1 MAETIE
7 PDNTASRDQSLR
19 WLEGLPPGY
28 FALVMAT
35 GILAIAFQI
44 IEQPWLYE
52 VMSVLTGFAW
62 VVLLLLS
69 AWRLALFPH
78 AVKIDLLNIR
88 RVFAFFTLVVATN
101 IVGILLYQH
110 GYAQLAIVCWVM
122 AFLAWSSLLYLSF
135 SVLTFLTHPHTVNV
149 VHGDWL
155 SAITGT
161 QSLVLL
167 GLLITPD
174 LGGYADYMTV
184 EVHLLWMLG
193 LVFYGIFITL
203 FCYRIFFKRFQPEDI
218 SPLLWVITGA
228 AAVGTNAGTGLLNAH
243 SPLSFFQAVHPFI
256 DGMVM
261 LMWAWATWWIPM
273 LVIFGIWKHFV
284 RGYPLQ
290 YEPALWSMVFPLGM
304 YAVASF
310 RLGLAA
316 EFPPLQWISHLMVW
330 VGFGVWCL
338 ALLGLVHSWFKRSEQ
353 GSKLSVVSPD
363 QPDAAT

>member
-1 MAETIE
+1 ML
-7 PDNTASRDQSLR
+7 DDASRDQSLR

-35 GILAIAFQI
+35 GILAIAFQMI
-44 IEQPWLYE
+44 GQLWLYE
-52 VMSVLTGFAW
+52 VMSVLTW
-62 VVLLLLS
+62 VFWGGLLLLS
-69 AWRLALFPH
+69 AWRLLRFPH

-101 IVGILLYQH
+101 IVGILFHQH
-110 GYAQLAIVCWVM
+110 GYPQLAMACWVM
-122 AFLAWSSLLYLSF
+122 AFLSWSALLYLSF

-167 GLLITPD
+167 GLIIAPD
-174 LGGYADYMTV
+174 LGEYADYMLV

-193 LVFYGIFITL
+193 LIFYGIFITL
-203 FCYRIFFKRFQPEDI
+203 FCYRIFFKRFQPEDT

-228 AAVGTNAGTGLLNAH
+228 AAVGTNAGTGLLNGDVH
-243 SPLSFFQAVHPFI
+243 LSFLLALHPFI
-256 DGMVM
+256 DGMAM

-273 LVIFGIWKHFV
+273 LIIFGIWKHFV
-284 RGYPLQ
+284 RRYPIA
-290 YEPALWSMVFPLGM
+290 YEPAMWSMVFPLGM

-316 EFPPLQWISHLMVW
+316 EFPPLGWISYLMVW
-330 VGFGVWCL
+330 VAFAVWCL
-338 ALLGLVHSWFKRSEQ
+338 TLLGWGYAWFKQDR
-353 GSKLSVVSPD
+353 
-363 QPDAAT
+363 

>member
-1 MAETIE
+1 ML
-7 PDNTASRDQSLR
+7 DDASRDQSLR

-35 GILAIAFQI
+35 GILAIAFQMI
-44 IEQPWLYE
+44 GQLWLYE
-52 VMSVLTGFAW
+52 AMSVLTGIFW

-69 AWRLALFPH
+69 AWRLLRFPH

-101 IVGILLYQH
+101 IVGILFHQH
-110 GYAQLAIVCWVM
+110 GYPQLAMACWVM
-122 AFLAWSSLLYLSF
+122 AFLSWSALLYLSF

-155 SAITGT
+155 SSITGT

-167 GLLITPD
+167 GLIIAPD
-174 LGGYADYMTV
+174 LGEYADYMLV

-203 FCYRIFFKRFQPEDI
+203 FCYRIFFKRFQPEDT

-228 AAVGTNAGTGLLNAH
+228 AAVGTNAGTGLLNGDVHLTFLLA
-243 SPLSFFQAVHPFI
+243 LHPFI

-273 LVIFGIWKHFV
+273 LIIFGVWKHFV
-284 RGYPLQ
+284 RRYPIA
-290 YEPALWSMVFPLGM
+290 YEPAMWSMVFPLGM

-316 EFPPLQWISHLMVW
+316 EFPPLGWISYLMVW
-330 VGFGVWCL
+330 VAFAVWCL
-338 ALLGLVHSWFKRSEQ
+338 TLLGWGYSWFKQDR
-353 GSKLSVVSPD
+353 
-363 QPDAAT
+363 